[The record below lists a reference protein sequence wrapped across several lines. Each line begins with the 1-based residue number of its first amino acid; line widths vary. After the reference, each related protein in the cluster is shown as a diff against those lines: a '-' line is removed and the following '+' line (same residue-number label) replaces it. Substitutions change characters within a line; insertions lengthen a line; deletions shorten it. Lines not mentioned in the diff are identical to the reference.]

1 MKSLFFFLHLCRI
14 LFRSFPERIAA
25 ELDEWKKI
33 CKLRSYLC
41 YGETLISLIIFRTT
55 FGGHV
60 ESTVVGPRISE
71 SLVLLPLLQP
81 YNMSDSKLPKYSLN
95 HRNPPCLPS
104 TTSKVVTN
112 RENLLFASFLEVYS
126 GVCVQNVRLRNKSLP
141 FAFLYEGFW
150 RFEVFLD
157 GFCLWEL
164 EENLD
169 SGIV

>member
-1 MKSLFFFLHLCRI
+1 MKKDLQASELSL
-14 LFRSFPERIAA
+14 
-25 ELDEWKKI
+25 
-33 CKLRSYLC
+33 LRRNTHFIDSQNL
-41 YGETLISLIIFRTT
+41 
-55 FGGHV
+55 
-60 ESTVVGPRISE
+60 RIS
-71 SLVLLPLLQP
+71 SASSPFATLQ
-81 YNMSDSKLPKYSLN
+81 YVDSKLPKYSLN

-141 FAFLYEGFW
+141 FAFCMKVFDDLKC
-150 RFEVFLD
+150 FLD
-157 GFCLWEL
+157 GFCLWKS